1 MVIRQSISMDEEL
14 WEIVNQ
20 VMRRYRFQKR
30 SHAVAF
36 IFNEYARMATEQ
48 GQEFVTWNI
57 PSDKKIPT
65 G

>member
-1 MVIRQSISMDEEL
+1 MDEEL

-48 GQEFVTWNI
+48 GQEFVTGNI